1 MYTYYLEVTNHN
13 LKIKFYLN
21 SKKKKGWY
29 EKYVVKNIN
38 RKITI
43 NLDAP
48 MNFSKNKYNKTTFY
62 LQIKNFINSIKM
74 LKNQRIETFIDEL
87 KFIENT
93 WKKNV

>member
-1 MYTYYLEVTNHN
+1 
-13 LKIKFYLN
+13 
-21 SKKKKGWY
+21 
-29 EKYVVKNIN
+29 
-38 RKITI
+38 
-43 NLDAP
+43 